1 MDAGTRQFPLVDM
14 HCHLDRMTNAR
25 DIARGAAKRN
35 IAIFCTTVTPH
46 DAELARGFLS
56 DMPNVCVGVG
66 LHPWWLSD
74 GRCGTADIER
84 VSQLAATSPYIGEV
98 GLDFGKHGAVTQAI
112 QLEAF
117 GRIARAMAEHPLR
130 RRVAS
135 IHAIRSASA
144 VLDILEETGV
154 AGPGAPAGTCCIFH
168 WFSGTSDELA
178 RARKLGCCF
187 SVSEHM
193 LKSKRG
199 REYARQLPLDRLLL
213 ETDAPPGLDA
223 PYSAEAL
230 EASLTRALAGIAE
243 LRGINAAELGPLIA
257 RNSLELLE
265 LTGWA

>member
-25 DIARGAAKRN
+25 DVARGAAKRN

-46 DAELARGFLS
+46 DAELARNALS
-56 DMPNVCVGVG
+56 DMPNARVGVG

-74 GRCGTADIER
+74 GHCGAADIER
-84 VSQLAATSPYIGEV
+84 VFQLAATSPYIGEV
-98 GLDFGKHGAVTQAI
+98 GLDFGKRGAATQAI

-117 GRIARAMAEHPLR
+117 GRIARAIAARPLPHR
-130 RRVAS
+130 IIS
-135 IHAIRSASA
+135 IHAIHATGA

-178 RARKLGCCF
+178 RARKLGCRF

-230 EASLTRALAGIAE
+230 EASLMRALAGIAE
-243 LRGINAAELGPLIA
+243 LRGIDVAELGPLIA